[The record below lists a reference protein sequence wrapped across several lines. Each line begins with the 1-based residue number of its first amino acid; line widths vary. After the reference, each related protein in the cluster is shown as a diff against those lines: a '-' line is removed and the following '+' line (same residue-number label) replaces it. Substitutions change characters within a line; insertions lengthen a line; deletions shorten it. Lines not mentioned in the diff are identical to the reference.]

1 MSVNL
6 NIIYIFEIIIL
17 IKQISAESCIID
29 RQLFESDSKMA
40 KHFVKIDCEQ
50 GGHRRIQFGII
61 YSENIILTS
70 NEYKVGEA
78 VTCFIKYKNLRG
90 VTTPVRYKT
99 ISTLVEVWRMDSYIA
114 EKDIL
119 PRTSVPLKILLLR
132 KKIKLHPKYAAPMP
146 LPESPYK
153 QDSKCVVIGGDK
165 PDSNTKIVEMKTVVI
180 DRKECESTYPNLA
193 ENIMCIEVP
202 DEYCNL
208 EHCDEYFEGSALVC
222 DGVLTALV
230 GANQPCFPL
239 KPRTCVGI
247 YDAAKWIQSFEE
259 LISSDQEHKKALV
272 GVVLTAARKKL
283 YDIGIILSKNKILT
297 AYAPNLHDTRI
308 FERGYFSDY
317 YEVKGYIEYGAG
329 QIIDWYKARSHTN
342 STAFTP
348 QELQLSVIML
358 NEDIPLSPQTAY
370 SMRLPEN
377 APRKNAKCIIA
388 TLYPRWM
395 KFSLTLMDYD
405 ECVKNLPELHKDYMC
420 IRQVL
425 PRLDDCIQSGNPIIC
440 DGELTA
446 IVAKMINC
454 KKNYPRP
461 VAPIHR
467 YRSWILATMRDLELS
482 GSEQSTF
489 AWLLFI
495 IIFIIIIPL

>member
-1 MSVNL
+1 
-6 NIIYIFEIIIL
+6 
-17 IKQISAESCIID
+17 
-29 RQLFESDSKMA
+29 MA

-50 GGHRRIQFGII
+50 GGQRRIQFGVIF
-61 YSENIILTS
+61 SENIILTS

-78 VTCFIKYKNLRG
+78 VTCFIKYKNLQGATR
-90 VTTPVRYKT
+90 PVRYKN
-99 ISTLVEVWRMDSYIA
+99 INTLVEVWRMDSYIA
-114 EKDIL
+114 EKDFL
-119 PRTSVPLKILLLR
+119 PRTSVSLKILLLR
-132 KKIKLHPKYAAPMP
+132 KKIKLDAKFAAPMP
-146 LPESPYK
+146 LPERPYN
-153 QDSKCVVIGGDK
+153 QHSKCVVIGGDK
-165 PDSNTKIVEMKTVVI
+165 PDTKTKIVDMKTVVM
-180 DRKECESTYPNLA
+180 DRKECESTYTNLA
-193 ENIMCIEVP
+193 ENVMCIEIP
-202 DEYCNL
+202 DEFCNL

-239 KPRTCVGI
+239 KPRTCVSI
-247 YDAAKWIQSFEE
+247 YEAVKWIKSFEK
-259 LISSDQEHKKALV
+259 LISSDREHKKALV
-272 GVVLTAARKKL
+272 SVIITAAKKKI

-308 FERGYFSDY
+308 FERSGFSDY
-317 YEVKGYIEYGAG
+317 YEVKGYIEYDAG
-329 QIIDWYKARSHTN
+329 KTIDWDKARSHTN
-342 STAFTP
+342 STVFTP
-348 QELQLSVIML
+348 RELQLSVIML
-358 NEDIPLSPQTAY
+358 KEDIPLSPRMAY

-377 APRKNAKCIIA
+377 APRKDAKCIIA

-420 IRQVL
+420 IRQIL
-425 PRLDDCIQSGNPIIC
+425 PCIDDCVQSGNPVIC

-454 KKNYPRP
+454 NKNYPRP
-461 VAPIHR
+461 VTPIHR

-489 AWLLFI
+489 AWLLLLINSI
-495 IIFIIIIPL
+495 INVNIFLENN